1 MGDGRGLFLLSSAYV
16 LSLVYVHKINALHS
30 KLSLSSRGMGLYYVY
45 HGIIRP
51 PILYSQNKLAL
62 FRGVS
67 TLILPLRS
75 RIVCSTVEHIIYFI
89 VQHLLKVDF
98 TNKHALA
105 TVLSRPVST
114 AVSLERR
121 GGVLQN
127 YFFAIRRASDFL
139 WECNHCIPASV
150 LSSGRRV
157 TAPPYIPCS
166 GKHVNTPCSIFSVC
180 SQLLIA

>member
-98 TNKHALA
+98 TKKHALA

-127 YFFAIRRASDFL
+127 YFFAIRRASDF
-139 WECNHCIPASV
+139 CGNAIIASQPASSPLAGV
-150 LSSGRRV
+150 LLHLPTFRAAGNML
-157 TAPPYIPCS
+157 THHAPY
-166 GKHVNTPCSIFSVC
+166 SVC
-180 SQLLIA
+180 VHNF